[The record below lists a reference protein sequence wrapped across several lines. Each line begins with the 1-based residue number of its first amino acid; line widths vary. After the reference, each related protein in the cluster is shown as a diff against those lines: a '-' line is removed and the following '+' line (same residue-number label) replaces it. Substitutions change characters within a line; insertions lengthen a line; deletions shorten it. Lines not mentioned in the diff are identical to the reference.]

1 MAYTALD
8 DTQLPY
14 TVEELVTLLDLT
26 YPAVPPSLSDTER
39 EVWFKA
45 GQTSVV
51 TWLKELVTRSQDSN

>member
-1 MAYTALD
+1 MAKTALD

-14 TVEELVTLLDLT
+14 TIEELVVLLDST
-26 YPAVPPSLSDTER
+26 YPAVPPSLSDNDR

-51 TWLKELVTRSQDSN
+51 TWLKELTNRAQDSN

>member
-14 TVEELVTLLDLT
+14 TVEELVVLLDLT
-26 YPAVPPSLSDTER
+26 YPAVPPSLSDSDR

-45 GQTSVV
+45 GQSSVV
-51 TWLKELVTRSQDSN
+51 TWLKELMDRAQDSN